1 MIHQTI
7 KKLVEDYYTLKID
20 SKTRKREYIEARA
33 IYYKLL
39 RDNSRMSLSAIGKT
53 MNKDHATVLYT
64 INKIDDWVQYDKQLR
79 QDYETLTSRLKHAM
93 MLNPE
98 QFKESIN
105 IEGFYE
111 IEYKKLEEKH
121 TYIVNKSV
129 AKALAKEAKKYD
141 ILLNK
146 YNFLKSRLEKYEPKR
161 VNSTEFDLV

>member
-121 TYIVNKSV
+121 TYIVNRSV
-129 AKALAKEAKKYD
+129 AKALAEEAKKYD
-141 ILLNK
+141 TLVNK